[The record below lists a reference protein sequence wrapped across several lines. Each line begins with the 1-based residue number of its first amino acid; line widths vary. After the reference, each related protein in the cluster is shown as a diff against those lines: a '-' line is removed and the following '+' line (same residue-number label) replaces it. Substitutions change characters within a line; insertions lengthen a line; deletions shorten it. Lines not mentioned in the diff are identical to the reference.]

1 MNLRIIKR
9 NKSKVLTAG
18 LLLFGLSTGLAQ
30 KNSPSDSTPTSS
42 ADSTAVATGTS
53 IQENAALPADT
64 TATTV
69 MRKKVDGVASV
80 VGDYVILN
88 SDIDKLLADIENQ
101 GGSTQDI
108 TPCQLLGKLM
118 EDRLYAHQAVQDS
131 LLVSD
136 AQVGLT
142 SDRQIQ
148 QLTAQVGSDLQKLL
162 EFYNKPDLVSLKE
175 ELNEINKMRM
185 LADNMKQDIIKDL
198 EVTPE
203 EVREF
208 FYGIPEEERPVFGA
222 ALSIAQIVKT
232 PEIPEEEKQRVIN
245 RLLKIKQDV
254 EERGSSF
261 SIKAVL
267 NSDDAGSKDRGGLYA
282 GVTRATPFYK
292 EFLDVAFSLKE
303 GEVSEPFETISGFHI
318 VTIDKIRGQE
328 RDVRHILVQPKIPD
342 EAIREAKMELDSI
355 RIKVM
360 NGEMT
365 FAEAAAEYSDE
376 KETREDG
383 GELRNPIDFSNQF
396 ELTNMDPKLYNQ
408 VRNLRDNEISFPI
421 TEEDPRG
428 GPPKFKIMMISNR
441 FDEHRADFAQ
451 DYLKIQE
458 LALREKQVRM
468 ISKWITKTIEDTYVE
483 VNQEFRDCD
492 FTNKWVKE

>member
-1 MNLRIIKR
+1 M
-9 NKSKVLTAG
+9 V
-18 LLLFGLSTGLAQ
+18 F
-30 KNSPSDSTPTSS
+30 
-42 ADSTAVATGTS
+42 
-53 IQENAALPADT
+53 
-64 TATTV
+64 
-69 MRKKVDGVASV
+69 
-80 VGDYVILN
+80 
-88 SDIDKLLADIENQ
+88 
-101 GGSTQDI
+101 
-108 TPCQLLGKLM
+108 
-118 EDRLYAHQAVQDS
+118 
-131 LLVSD
+131 
-136 AQVGLT
+136 
-142 SDRQIQ
+142 
-148 QLTAQVGSDLQKLL
+148 
-162 EFYNKPDLVSLKE
+162 
-175 ELNEINKMRM
+175 NE
-185 LADNMKQDIIKDL
+185 
-198 EVTPE
+198 
-203 EVREF
+203 
-208 FYGIPEEERPVFGA
+208 
-222 ALSIAQIVKT
+222 
-232 PEIPEEEKQRVIN
+232 
-245 RLLKIKQDV
+245 
-254 EERGSSF
+254 
-261 SIKAVL
+261 
-267 NSDDAGSKDRGGLYA
+267 
-282 GVTRATPFYK
+282 
-292 EFLDVAFSLKE
+292 
-303 GEVSEPFETISGFHI
+303 
-318 VTIDKIRGQE
+318 
-328 RDVRHILVQPKIPD
+328 
-342 EAIREAKMELDSI
+342 REAKMELDSI